1 VHDFY
6 AENYSF
12 LPKSESKKAGIP
24 VVKKRPNDIDIVV
37 TATRK
42 GKVWGSALRNT
53 AKNHSDILRQKGLG
67 IDEHAYRQMFA
78 DGLGEAERSGNV
90 SIMFR
95 AFDLIDEKPR
105 ACFGVTLLAFV
116 DD

>member
-1 VHDFY
+1 
-6 AENYSF
+6 
-12 LPKSESKKAGIP
+12 
-24 VVKKRPNDIDIVV
+24 
-37 TATRK
+37 
-42 GKVWGSALRNT
+42 
-53 AKNHSDILRQKGLG
+53 
-67 IDEHAYRQMFA
+67 MFA

-105 ACFGVTLLAFV
+105 ACFGVTLLAFL